1 MALVAPQ
8 RLGPYR
14 LVAPRNEKEA
24 KKNAAPS
31 AATTL
36 NPVPRH
42 THLRSSAASTVVQ
55 SSRLATPL
63 SRVVN
68 VQSPGAGPAAGAGAD
83 AESAPADAEPAP
95 AEDESAPAEDES
107 TESADVF
114 CSSSSFAAAPAAPV
128 GPAVA
133 DAATPR
139 RGVHL

>member
-68 VQSPGAGPAAGAGAD
+68 VQSPGTGPAAGAD
-83 AESAPADAEPAP
+83 AESAPA
-95 AEDESAPAEDES
+95 EDESA
-107 TESADVF
+107 ESADAF
-114 CSSSSFAAAPAAPV
+114 CSSSLFAAAPAAPV